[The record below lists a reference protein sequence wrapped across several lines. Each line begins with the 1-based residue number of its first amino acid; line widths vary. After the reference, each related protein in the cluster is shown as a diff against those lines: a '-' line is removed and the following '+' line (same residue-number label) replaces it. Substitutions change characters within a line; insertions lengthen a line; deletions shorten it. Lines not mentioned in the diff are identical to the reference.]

1 MDIPEINSINDK
13 FNITFNKNSE
23 HSHRD
28 TFSKVNAI
36 FLPDLNA
43 YQILKTENDFKTKK
57 EYNSYIKK
65 YKSKMCTLYKSDIC
79 NEKNKVGTVLFDFL
93 KYDFDKFETYQK
105 YVFKYGFPAIYGLFN
120 DFEEVKNPF
129 HKILKLKTI
138 NGKKAIY
145 ITPDEFTKIC
155 KKFYTEENIK
165 YIKISQGFL
174 KKALMFSYNLDNV
187 DYLENLSVNQRFLVY
202 QNMSPMASVIIH
214 MLIFHSTSVGYS
226 LDIVKE
232 DSSFRDLLN
241 FEDNDPEKLAKYIQT
256 HKKEFSK
263 RPNQLL
269 SFTCKQLESVCFI
282 SLLQLIQN
290 EIPVNICKNCGNF
303 FIPTSRKNTLYCN
316 NIFENNKTCQEI
328 GAMITYN
335 ENLKKDEI
343 NSLYRKTLS
352 AKKMLANRNPDIPM
366 YLDFY
371 EKWKK
376 EANQFKKDIKEDK
389 KTEEE
394 FKQWIEETRKNY

>member
-28 TFSKVNAI
+28 TFSKANAI
-36 FLPDLNA
+36 FLPDKNA

-65 YKSKMCTLYKSDIC
+65 YKSKMCTLYKSDTC
-79 NEKNKVGTVLFDFL
+79 NEKSKVGTVLFDFL
-93 KYDFDKFETYQK
+93 KYDFNNFEAYQN

-120 DFEEVKNPF
+120 DFEEVENPF
-129 HKILKLKTI
+129 HKTLKLKTL

-174 KKALMFSYNLDNV
+174 KKALMFSYNIDNI
-187 DYLENLSVNQRFLVY
+187 DYLENLSVNQRFLIY

-214 MLIFHSTSVGYS
+214 MLIFHCTSVGYS

-232 DSSFRDLLN
+232 DSDFHDLLN
-241 FEDNDPEKLAKYIQT
+241 FADNDPRKLAKYIQT

-263 RPNQLL
+263 IPNQLL

-366 YLDFY
+366 YLEKY
-371 EKWKK
+371 EQWKK
-376 EANQFKKDIKEDK
+376 EANQFKKCIKEGK

-394 FKQWIEETRKNY
+394 FKEWIENTKKSY

>member
-28 TFSKVNAI
+28 TFSKANAI
-36 FLPDLNA
+36 FLPDKNA

-65 YKSKMCTLYKSDIC
+65 YKCKMCTLYKSDSC
-79 NEKNKVGTVLFDFL
+79 NEKNKIGTILFDFL
-93 KYDFDKFETYQK
+93 KYDFNNFETYQS

-120 DFEEVKNPF
+120 DFEEVENPF
-129 HKILKLKTI
+129 HKMPNLNVL
-138 NGKKAIY
+138 NDKKAIY
-145 ITPDEFTKIC
+145 ITPDNFTKIC

-241 FEDNDPEKLAKYIQT
+241 FEDNDPRKLAKYIQT

-263 RPNQLL
+263 IPNQLL
-269 SFTCKQLESVCFI
+269 SSC
-282 SLLQLIQN
+282 
-290 EIPVNICKNCGNF
+290 
-303 FIPTSRKNTLYCN
+303 
-316 NIFENNKTCQEI
+316 
-328 GAMITYN
+328 
-335 ENLKKDEI
+335 
-343 NSLYRKTLS
+343 
-352 AKKMLANRNPDIPM
+352 
-366 YLDFY
+366 
-371 EKWKK
+371 
-376 EANQFKKDIKEDK
+376 
-389 KTEEE
+389 
-394 FKQWIEETRKNY
+394 

>member
-23 HSHRD
+23 HIHSD
-28 TFSKVNAI
+28 TFTKVNAI
-36 FLPDLNA
+36 YVPDLNI
-43 YQILKTENDFKTKK
+43 YQILKNENDFKTEK
-57 EYNSYIKK
+57 EYKSYIKK
-65 YKSKMCTLYKSDIC
+65 YQNKMCTLYKSDSC
-79 NEKNKVGTVLFDFL
+79 NEKNIIGTILFDFL
-93 KYDFDKFETYQK
+93 KYDFSDFEIYKK

-120 DFEEVKNPF
+120 DFGEVENPF
-129 HKILKLKTI
+129 HKTPKLKVL
-138 NGKKAIY
+138 NGKKTLY
-145 ITPDEFTKIC
+145 STPDEFIKIC

-165 YIKISQGFL
+165 YIVGTQSFL
-174 KKALMFSYNLDNV
+174 KNALIFSYNLNNI
-187 DYLENLSVNQRFLVY
+187 DYLENLSVNQRFLIY
-202 QNMSPMASVIIH
+202 QSTNPMASVVIN
-214 MLIFHSTSVGYS
+214 MLVFHNTSIGYS

-232 DSSFRDLLN
+232 DSSFNDLLN
-241 FEDNDPEKLAKYIQT
+241 FEDNDPKEMAKYIQT

-263 RPNQLL
+263 IPDQLL

-303 FIPTSRKNTLYCN
+303 FIPTSKKNTLYCN

-335 ENLKKDEI
+335 ENLKKDEL

-366 YLDFY
+366 YLEKY
-371 EKWKK
+371 EQWKK
-376 EANQFKKDIKEDK
+376 EANQFKKDIKNGLK
-389 KTEEE
+389 VEEE